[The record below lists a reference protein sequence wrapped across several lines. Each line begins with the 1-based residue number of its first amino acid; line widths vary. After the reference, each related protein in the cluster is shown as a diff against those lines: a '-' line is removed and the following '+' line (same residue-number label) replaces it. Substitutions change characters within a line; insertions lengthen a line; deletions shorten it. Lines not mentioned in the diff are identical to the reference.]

1 MSRKKKK
8 GPGTAGPYGEK
19 NYGDQKMQNFP
30 VNIHGKWVVKGPPPV
45 NEQPKKN
52 KKKRV
57 G

>member
-30 VNIHGKWVVKGPPPV
+30 VNIHGKWVVK
-45 NEQPKKN
+45 
-52 KKKRV
+52 KKKGNSEGPNDV
-57 G
+57 NV

>member
-1 MSRKKKK
+1 MGMDIR
-8 GPGTAGPYGEK
+8 
-19 NYGDQKMQNFP
+19 MQNYLKRIRQNEQRNNQRKEQSYGF
-30 VNIHGKWVVKGPPPV
+30 VAEGPPPV

>member
-45 NEQPKKN
+45 NEQPE
-52 KKKRV
+52 KKRA
-57 G
+57 

>member
-1 MSRKKKK
+1 MDVRMQNYLKRKDKNQKKKES
-8 GPGTAGPYGEK
+8 GEGQRYGFVAE
-19 NYGDQKMQNFP
+19 
-30 VNIHGKWVVKGPPPV
+30 GPPPV

>member
-1 MSRKKKK
+1 MDVR
-8 GPGTAGPYGEK
+8 
-19 NYGDQKMQNFP
+19 MQNYLNRINKNKQKKEGGTEQYMGGF
-30 VNIHGKWVVKGPPPV
+30 VAEGPPPV